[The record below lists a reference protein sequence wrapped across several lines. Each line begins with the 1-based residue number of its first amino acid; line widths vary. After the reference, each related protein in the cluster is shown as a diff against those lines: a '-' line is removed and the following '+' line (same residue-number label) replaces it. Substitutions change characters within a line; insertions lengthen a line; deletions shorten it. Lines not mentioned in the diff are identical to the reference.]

1 MFSSWSKALSQ
12 DKCVLSATL
21 GLPFWGISVR
31 STKGQSKCCLWF
43 LISVFE
49 GTLIMICCNSSR
61 WYSSWS
67 RWGTGVCWELQFY
80 RKLIINP
87 YARAFNNDWTNPGFT
102 WRRVAIRGF
111 RETDPCQIFRRT
123 TVFVKKK
130 IHLQK
135 ECPAVL
141 VSEGKIYAR
150 LLGFLQKIHLQNLIC
165 HSITRSVAV
174 HRKKLNLER
183 SFTSVVCRC
192 VLCGWMKSWHRIQP
206 FWTFIW
212 RPWFEV
218 LVLKMYTISQL
229 YFFHFTV

>member
-12 DKCVLSATL
+12 DKCILSATL

-49 GTLIMICCNSSR
+49 GTLMICCNSSR
-61 WYSSWS
+61 WFSSWS

-123 TVFVKKK
+123 TDFVKIK
-130 IHLQK
+130 IPLT
-135 ECPAVL
+135 EGMPSS
-141 VSEGKIYAR
+141 VSLRGQDLCQTFRISTEDT
-150 LLGFLQKIHLQNLIC
+150 F
-165 HSITRSVAV
+165 T
-174 HRKKLNLER
+174 KLNL
-183 SFTSVVCRC
+183 SFNYTVSDCRQ
-192 VLCGWMKSWHRIQP
+192 K
-206 FWTFIW
+206 
-212 RPWFEV
+212 
-218 LVLKMYTISQL
+218 KA
-229 YFFHFTV
+229 